1 MKKYIL
7 YSLLGLILTAN
18 TFGETKK
25 ALFIGNSLMS
35 YNGYVANITKD
46 IAAANGHTL
55 TIDNYTY
62 TGSGFDV
69 YWAAVPGPHPQIKL
83 GGWDYVVMNDITDA
97 ALKTPAIIQSKT
109 YDYATL
115 FEQEIRQYNPGAKVM
130 IFMNWGFRDG
140 YSGLV
145 SSPTSGGD
153 GVTYT
158 SLTMSQKVES
168 VFKTWANANNA
179 TVSAVCAVWRAVQA
193 AYPSYNLYLSALD
206 GKHPN
211 ALGTYIAS
219 ITTYTSIFRK
229 DPTLSTYIPSG
240 VPTQLTA
247 DGGTVAPATFIANV
261 NAIAKT
267 VIYDNLNNW
276 YIGTYDPVANFET
289 YRAVGNDVTFTNT
302 SVRGISYL
310 WDFGD
315 GTTSTSANPTHI
327 YANANSY
334 NVTLTVTGYA
344 GYTSTSSQLV
354 NTADISPLRPILSV
368 STSALSGL
376 NYKVTLGPSEVQ
388 TFTVGGANL
397 LDNLT
402 LTVTGNFE
410 LKRAEDLSYTQNPI
424 MLTKDGTGLIPT
436 TTISVRLKSGL
447 AIGSNNGSI
456 AISST
461 DFATNTINLSGD
473 VAPNP
478 PTIYVANLTDFR
490 TTPGSPSAEQ
500 QFILNGHD
508 LTTAIVITASPNFE
522 ISTATGALFSPV
534 STVTLNP
541 VTGNVALTPIY
552 VRLKAGLA
560 VQSYSETLKI
570 RSGGADAI
578 DLKLKGVVDTSTII
592 KNANNSNISIKALN
606 GTEIQVS
613 GLSEGNLVT
622 VYDIRGSIIATKKA
636 SENIITLSVPQKGMY
651 VVKVIE

>member
-1 MKKYIL
+1 
-7 YSLLGLILTAN
+7 
-18 TFGETKK
+18 
-25 ALFIGNSLMS
+25 
-35 YNGYVANITKD
+35 
-46 IAAANGHTL
+46 
-55 TIDNYTY
+55 
-62 TGSGFDV
+62 
-69 YWAAVPGPHPQIKL
+69 
-83 GGWDYVVMNDITDA
+83 
-97 ALKTPAIIQSKT
+97 
-109 YDYATL
+109 
-115 FEQEIRQYNPGAKVM
+115 
-130 IFMNWGFRDG
+130 
-140 YSGLV
+140 
-145 SSPTSGGD
+145 
-153 GVTYT
+153 
-158 SLTMSQKVES
+158 
-168 VFKTWANANNA
+168 
-179 TVSAVCAVWRAVQA
+179 
-193 AYPSYNLYLSALD
+193 
-206 GKHPN
+206 
-211 ALGTYIAS
+211 
-219 ITTYTSIFRK
+219 
-229 DPTLSTYIPSG
+229 
-240 VPTQLTA
+240 
-247 DGGTVAPATFIANV
+247 
-261 NAIAKT
+261 
-267 VIYDNLNNW
+267 
-276 YIGTYDPVANFET
+276 
-289 YRAVGNDVTFTNT
+289 
-302 SVRGISYL
+302 
-310 WDFGD
+310 
-315 GTTSTSANPTHI
+315 
-327 YANANSY
+327 
-334 NVTLTVTGYA
+334 
-344 GYTSTSSQLV
+344 
-354 NTADISPLRPILSV
+354 
-368 STSALSGL
+368 
-376 NYKVTLGPSEVQ
+376 
-388 TFTVGGANL
+388 VGGANL

-508 LTTAIVITASPNFE
+508 LTTAVVITASPNFE

-534 STVTLNP
+534 STVTINP

-560 VQSYSETLKI
+560 VQSYSEILKI